1 MKPSIARFL
10 RNGFAFWSVLA
21 LITIANGALAA
32 PLLASLFDEAAAR
45 PLASLVYLALAYPLI
60 ALFLGHSE
68 RPAGVAATWAL
79 GALWALLTLALEAI
93 LFVGVLGAS
102 ADRVSE
108 AFTLSGLAAGN
119 LFAVE
124 LGLLLAAPALF
135 ARAGR
140 TEPPARRPDR
150 PARRAPLQRSR
161 LPAE

>member
-1 MKPSIARFL
+1 MRPNSAQFL
-10 RNGFAFWSVLA
+10 RDGFAFWSVLA
-21 LITIANGALAA
+21 LVTLANGTLVA
-32 PLLASLFDEAAAR
+32 PLLVSLFGEAAAR
-45 PLASLVYLALAYPLI
+45 PLGSLVYVGLAAPLI
-60 ALFLGHSE
+60 ALFLARCE
-68 RPAGVAATWAL
+68 RPAGAGATWTL
-79 GALWALLTLALEAI
+79 GALWALLTLALEGI